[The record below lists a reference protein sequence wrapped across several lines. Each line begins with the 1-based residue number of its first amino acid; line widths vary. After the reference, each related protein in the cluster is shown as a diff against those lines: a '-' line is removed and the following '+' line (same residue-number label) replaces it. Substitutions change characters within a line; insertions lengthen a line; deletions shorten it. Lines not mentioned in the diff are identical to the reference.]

1 MAYPVA
7 VSSVVVVGAGALPE
21 GSPERARAQRHTLRV
36 LMAGQILGSS
46 SLGAALV
53 VGSFIV
59 KDILGSGRLGGIATA
74 GFTLGSALASIPL
87 SRLMMR
93 RGRRVGLQLGYLL
106 AAVGGVV
113 AIVGAQ
119 RGALV
124 VFLVGQLFFGVG
136 QASNLL
142 ARYAATD
149 LAEPDHRSQAISQVL
164 FCSTFGAVLGPTI
177 VGPTEHVAEALGLY
191 RYTGPYLF
199 STLLCVGAMLNIR
212 WRLKPDP
219 LAAAGRLSAD
229 PKDAPKP
236 PPVAHAL
243 ATIRRYPRA
252 RLALMAMVIS
262 QASMVAV
269 MTMTPLHMRDHGH
282 ENISQYVVSL
292 HIAGMYLF
300 SPLVGRY
307 ADRRGRLP
315 AVAIGGFTLMAA
327 TALSALAGH
336 YVSLLFVGL
345 WLLGLGW
352 SFGLIGGSALL
363 TESVPVDE
371 RVAVQGS
378 ADLMMSLCG
387 ALASFSSGFIREA
400 WGYHVL
406 AQLGMLAAGV
416 LAVAAVSALQS
427 NRRSARMTPAV
438 TGG

>member
-1 MAYPVA
+1 M
-7 VSSVVVVGAGALPE
+7 
-21 GSPERARAQRHTLRV
+21 
-36 LMAGQILGSS
+36 
-46 SLGAALV
+46 
-53 VGSFIV
+53 FW
-59 KDILGSGRLGGIATA
+59 
-74 GFTLGSALASIPL
+74 
-87 SRLMMR
+87 
-93 RGRRVGLQLGYLL
+93 
-106 AAVGGVV
+106 
-113 AIVGAQ
+113 
-119 RGALV
+119 
-124 VFLVGQLFFGVG
+124 GVG
-136 QASNLL
+136 QPSTLL
-142 ARYAATD
+142 ARSPATA
-149 LAEPDHRSQAISQVL
+149 LAEPDRRSQAISQVL

-199 STLLCVGAMLNIR
+199 STLLCLGAVLNIK

-219 LAAAGRLSAD
+219 LAAAGRLVAD

-236 PPVAHAL
+236 PPVADAL
-243 ATIRRYPRA
+243 GTIRRYPRA

-262 QASMVAV
+262 QATMVAV

-336 YVSLLFVGL
+336 YVMLLFVGL

-363 TESVPVDE
+363 TESVPVAD
-371 RVAVQGS
+371 RVAVQGT
-378 ADLMMSLCG
+378 ADLLMSFCG
-387 ALASFSSGFIREA
+387 AVASFSSGFIREA

-406 AQLGMLAAGV
+406 AQLGMIAAGI
-416 LAVAAVSALQS
+416 LAVAAVSTLQS
-427 NRRSARMTPAV
+427 SRRTGRMTPVAV
-438 TGG
+438 TGSG